1 MEESC
6 YLKFVLELLLKVL
19 SVFPV
24 LDYRYR
30 NVIVTKETMTI
41 VGEVIYRPDCGY
53 IQVKVMTRC
62 AVDVTLATPRDGRSR
77 SLYCTLVD

>member
-41 VGEVIYRPDCGY
+41 VGEVIYRPDCG
-53 IQVKVMTRC
+53 
-62 AVDVTLATPRDGRSR
+62 
-77 SLYCTLVD
+77 